1 MAFTSLVLL
10 AIIAFVAIV
19 IVAGIIVLV
28 ASKK

>member
-10 AIIAFVAIV
+10 AIIAFVTIV

>member
-19 IVAGIIVLV
+19 TVAGIIVLV